1 MTNNLTE
8 LTLEDK
14 ISIDLDL
21 NSLSIYKANEIL
33 NRIFAKIGANQ
44 DVVSTNISSDRSL
57 KGRSDFGTYQLI
69 SLVQT
74 LENLEAVI

>member
-1 MTNNLTE
+1 MTT
-8 LTLEDK
+8 EDK

-21 NSLSIYKANEIL
+21 NSLSIHKANEIL
-33 NRIFAKIGANQ
+33 ARIFAKIGANQ
-44 DVVSTNISSDRSL
+44 DVVLTNVSSNRSL
-57 KGRSDFGTYQLI
+57 EGRSDFGTYQLI